1 MNQKLLIDSESNA
14 GVLKYEITAE
24 DLMKVVMDI
33 IRETTKSILTKYDEE
48 RSPDFIPRKEAV
60 EKFKLKIPLMSRPPH
75 PVQAPS
81 PCASPPTLCRPPHPV
96 QAPSTLCRPPHYVQ
110 APSLCAGEKKRST
123 RVLPG

>member
-1 MNQKLLIDSESNA
+1 LGKIAHCFFPKNDSNTISLFACAFKKYRKMKQRLLIDSVSNA

-60 EKFKLKIPLMSRPPH
+60 EKFELKIPLTCPDLI
-75 PVQAPS
+75 
-81 PCASPPTLCRPPHPV
+81 T
-96 QAPSTLCRPPHYVQ
+96 
-110 APSLCAGEKKRST
+110 
-123 RVLPG
+123 